1 MLCMIACLSGALS
14 AGNAVTEM
22 LDASEFPR
30 ERIFFFLKRKKYHTG
45 TINVNIFYLVNI
57 PK

>member
-30 ERIFFFLKRKKYHTG
+30 ERIFFPKKEKISHRH
-45 TINVNIFYLVNI
+45 N
-57 PK
+57 